1 LGRKL
6 LSSLFEGR
14 LGAVATIATA
24 AISQATIVQTG
35 CRTTVLPIRRNM
47 RKVLLARKITAA
59 RGADPGIGDPD
70 RHTPHAPV
78 ERLSWVK
85 W

>member
-1 LGRKL
+1 MGRKL

-24 AISQATIVQTG
+24 AISHATIVQTG
-35 CRTTVLPIRRNM
+35 CRTTALPIRRNM
-47 RKVLLARKITAA
+47 RKVLLGRKITAA

-70 RHTPHAPV
+70 RHASNGPV
-78 ERLSWVK
+78 AWLS
-85 W
+85 